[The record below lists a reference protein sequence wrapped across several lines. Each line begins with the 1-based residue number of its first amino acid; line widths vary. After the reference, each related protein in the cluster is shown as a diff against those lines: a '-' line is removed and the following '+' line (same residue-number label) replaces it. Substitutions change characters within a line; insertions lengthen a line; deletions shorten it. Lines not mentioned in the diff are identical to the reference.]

1 MTRRALATATWTTWT
16 LLLTAR
22 LLGKAVIIT
31 AGVFIAA
38 CLIVI
43 AIAIAPTP
51 PP

>member
-1 MTRRALATATWTTWT
+1 MKRRALTTATWTTWAA
-16 LLLTAR
+16 LLTAR
-22 LLGKAVIIT
+22 ILGKAVIIT
-31 AGVFIAA
+31 ASVFITA